1 MWLIISFLMTSLDL
15 FRTFLAV
22 HRAGS
27 VTAAAQLLGLSQPAV
42 TAQLKALEKNVKKP
56 LFHRHARGVTTT
68 AAGEDLARRLA
79 GPLDDLTAAVGDFV
93 DGKVALHVGGPADFM
108 SVKVVPALVRLPD
121 TALRVTFGT
130 QDDLLDELAKGGLD
144 LVISTVRPRVR
155 GVMSAPLY
163 VEELTVVAAPRWYYP
178 DTSGVLGDAPWVS
191 PAEDLPLV
199 RRYWQTVYKT
209 APPGSAVVVVPDLR
223 AVLAATLAG
232 AGATV
237 LPRYMCEYELA
248 TGELRELI
256 VRGELPKDTIYLA
269 VRTGAFSEPH
279 IARARDLL
287 MARAVDW

>member
-1 MWLIISFLMTSLDL
+1 MTSLDL
-15 FRTFLAV
+15 LRTFLTV

-79 GPLDDLTAAVGDFV
+79 GPLDDLAAAVGDFV
-93 DGKVALHVGGPADFM
+93 GGKVALHVGGPAELM
-108 SVKVVPALVRLPD
+108 SVKVVPTLVELPD
-121 TALRVTFGT
+121 TALRVTFGMP
-130 QDDLLDELAKGGLD
+130 DGLLDELATGGLD
-144 LVISTVRPRVR
+144 MVVSSIRPRVR
-155 GVMSAPLY
+155 GIISAPLY

-191 PAEDLPLV
+191 YAEDLPLI
-199 RRYWQTVYKT
+199 RRYWQTVHKT
-209 APPGSAVVVVPDLR
+209 APPGNAVVVVPDLR

-237 LPRYMCEYELA
+237 LPRYLCEYELA
-248 TGELRELI
+248 TGALRELI
-256 VRGELPKDTIYLA
+256 IRGDLPTNTIYLA
-269 VRTGAFSEPH
+269 VRAGAFAEPH
-279 IARARDLL
+279 IERARELL
-287 MARAVDW
+287 MARAAEW

>member
-1 MWLIISFLMTSLDL
+1 MTSLDL
-15 FRTFLAV
+15 LRTFLAV

-42 TAQLKALEKNVKKP
+42 TAQLKTLEKDVKKP

-68 AAGEDLARRLA
+68 TAGEDLARRLA

-93 DGKVALHVGGPADFM
+93 GGKVALHVGGPADFM
-108 SVKVVPALVRLPD
+108 SVKVVPTLVDLSD

-130 QDDLLDELAKGGLD
+130 PDELLDSLVKGGLD
-144 LVISTVRPRVR
+144 LVISAVRPRIR
-155 GVMSAPLY
+155 GVVSEPLY

-191 PAEDLPLV
+191 DAEDLPLV
-199 RRYWQTVYKT
+199 RRYWQTVYKAT
-209 APPGSAVVVVPDLR
+209 PPGNAVVVVPDLR
-223 AVLAATLAG
+223 SVLAATLAG
-232 AGATV
+232 AGAAV
-237 LPRYMCEYELA
+237 LPRYLCEYELA
-248 TGELRELI
+248 NGDLRELI
-256 VRGELPKDTIYLA
+256 LRRELPMSTIYLA
-269 VRTGAFSEPH
+269 ARTGAFAEPH

>member
-1 MWLIISFLMTSLDL
+1 MTSLDL
-15 FRTFLAV
+15 LRTFLAV

-68 AAGEDLARRLA
+68 AAGEDLARRLS
-79 GPLDDLTAAVGDFV
+79 GPLDDLTAAVADFV
-93 DGKVALHVGGPADFM
+93 GGKVALHVGGPMEFTSM
-108 SVKVVPALVRLPD
+108 KVVPTLVALPD
-121 TALRVTFGT
+121 IALRVTFGT
-130 QDDLLDELAKGGLD
+130 PDDLLDALIKGGLD
-144 LVISTVRPRVR
+144 LVISTVQPRGR
-155 GVMSAPLY
+155 GITSVPIY

-191 PAEDLPLV
+191 DAEDLPLI

-209 APPGSAVVVVPDLR
+209 SPPGSAVVVVPDLR

-237 LPRYMCEYELA
+237 LPRYLCEYELA
-248 TGELRELI
+248 NGDLRELI
-256 VRGELPKDTIYLA
+256 VRGELPMNTIYLA
-269 VRTGAFSEPH
+269 VRTGAFNESH

-287 MARAVDW
+287 VARAIDW

>member
-1 MWLIISFLMTSLDL
+1 MTSLDL
-15 FRTFLAV
+15 LRTFLAV

-79 GPLDDLTAAVGDFV
+79 GPLDDLVAAVGDFV
-93 DGKVALHVGGPADFM
+93 GGKVALHVGGPTEFM
-108 SVKVVPALVRLPD
+108 SMKVVPALATLPD

-130 QDDLLDELAKGGLD
+130 PEDLLDSLAKGGLD
-144 LVISTVRPRVR
+144 LVVSTVRPRVR
-155 GVMSAPLY
+155 GIISAPLY

-191 PAEDLPLV
+191 NAEDLPLI

-209 APPGSAVVVVPDLR
+209 APPGNAVVVVPDLR

-237 LPRYMCEYELA
+237 LPRYLCEYELA
-248 TGELRELI
+248 TGDLRELI
-256 VRGELPKDTIYLA
+256 VRRELPMDTIYMA
-269 VRTGAFSEPH
+269 VRAGAFDEPH
-279 IARARDLL
+279 IVRARDLL

>member
-1 MWLIISFLMTSLDL
+1 MNSLDL
-15 FRTFLAV
+15 LRTFLAV

-79 GPLDDLTAAVGDFV
+79 GPLDDLAAAMGDFV
-93 DGKVALHVGGPADFM
+93 GGKVALHVGGPAEFM
-108 SVKVVPALVRLPD
+108 SLKVVPTLTELPD
-121 TALRVTFGT
+121 TALRVTFGMP
-130 QDDLLDELAKGGLD
+130 DDLLDELAKGGLD

-155 GVMSAPLY
+155 GIISAPLY

-178 DTSGVLGDAPWVS
+178 DTSGILGDAPWVS
-191 PAEDLPLV
+191 YAEDLPLI

-237 LPRYMCEYELA
+237 LPRYLCEHELEEGA
-248 TGELRELI
+248 LRELI
-256 VRGELPKDTIYLA
+256 IRAELPTNTLYLA
-269 VRTGAFSEPH
+269 ARTGAFAEPH
-279 IARARDLL
+279 IERARDLL
-287 MARAVDW
+287 MARAAGW

>member
-1 MWLIISFLMTSLDL
+1 MTSLDL
-15 FRTFLAV
+15 LRTFLAV

-42 TAQLKALEKNVKKP
+42 TAQLKTLEKTVKKP

-68 AAGEDLARRLA
+68 SAGEDLARRLA

-93 DGKVALHVGGPADFM
+93 GGKVALHAGGPIEFM
-108 SVKVVPALVRLPD
+108 SMKVVPALVTLPD

-130 QDDLLDELAKGGLD
+130 PEDLLDTLAKGGLD
-144 LVISTVRPRVR
+144 LVISPVRPRVR
-155 GVMSAPLY
+155 GVVSAPLY
-163 VEELTVVAAPRWYYP
+163 VDELTVVAAPRWYYP
-178 DTSGVLGDAPWVS
+178 NTSGVLGDAPWVS
-191 PAEDLPLV
+191 NAEDLPLI

-209 APPGSAVVVVPDLR
+209 APPGNAVVVVPDLR

-237 LPRYMCEYELA
+237 LPRYICENELA

-256 VRGELPKDTIYLA
+256 LRRELPTDTIYLA

>member
-1 MWLIISFLMTSLDL
+1 MTSLDL
-15 FRTFLAV
+15 LRTFLAV

-42 TAQLKALEKNVKKP
+42 TAQLKTLEKNVGKP

-79 GPLDDLTAAVGDFV
+79 GPLDDLTAAVGDFIG
-93 DGKVALHVGGPADFM
+93 GKVALHVGGPVEFTSM
-108 SVKVVPALVRLPD
+108 KVVPTLVELPD

-130 QDDLLDELAKGGLD
+130 PDDLLDALAKGGLD

-155 GVMSAPLY
+155 GVVSAPLY

-191 PAEDLPLV
+191 NAEDLPLV
-199 RRYWQTVYKT
+199 RRYWQDVYRT
-209 APPGSAVVVVPDLR
+209 TPPGNAVVVVPDLR

-232 AGATV
+232 AGAAV
-237 LPRYMCEYELA
+237 LPRYLCAYELA
-248 TGELRELI
+248 NGDLREL
-256 VRGELPKDTIYLA
+256 VLRRELPMNTIFLA
-269 VRTGAFSEPH
+269 VRAGAFGEPH
-279 IARARDLL
+279 IERARDLL
-287 MARAVDW
+287 MARAIDW

>member
-1 MWLIISFLMTSLDL
+1 MTSLDL
-15 FRTFLAV
+15 LRTFLAV

-42 TAQLKALEKNVKKP
+42 TAQLKALEKNVEKP

-93 DGKVALHVGGPADFM
+93 EGKVALHVGGPAELM
-108 SVKVVPALVRLPD
+108 SLKVVPTLVELPD

-130 QDDLLDELAKGGLD
+130 PDDLLDELAKGGLD
-144 LVISTVRPRVR
+144 LVVSTIRPRVR
-155 GVMSAPLY
+155 GVISAPLY

-178 DTSGVLGDAPWVS
+178 DTSGALGDAPWVAD
-191 PAEDLPLV
+191 AEDLPLI
-199 RRYWQTVYKT
+199 RRYWQSVYKA
-209 APPGSAVVVVPDLR
+209 APPGHAVVVVPDLR

-237 LPRYMCEYELA
+237 LPRYLCEHDLA
-248 TGELRELI
+248 TGALRELI
-256 VRGELPKDTIYLA
+256 IRGELPTTTIYLA
-269 VRTGAFSEPH
+269 VRTGAFGEPH
-279 IARARDLL
+279 IVRVRDLL
-287 MARAVDW
+287 MASAANW